1 MGDRDA
7 LGALYDR
14 YAGSLMQ
21 FASRLLGTRTD
32 AEDVV
37 QDLFVG
43 LPEALPSYRDTGRF
57 EHWLRRV
64 TLNLVL
70 KRLRS
75 ARRRREDRLPTVVP
89 DALRAGST
97 ADRILVR
104 RAVEALPDALR
115 TVVILKVVE
124 GYSHAEIGELLGI
137 SRGASEVRLSRA
149 LAVLRRAMGG

>member
-1 MGDRDA
+1 
-7 LGALYDR
+7 
-14 YAGSLMQ
+14 
-21 FASRLLGTRTD
+21 
-32 AEDVV
+32 
-37 QDLFVG
+37 
-43 LPEALPSYRDTGRF
+43 
-57 EHWLRRV
+57 
-64 TLNLVL
+64 
-70 KRLRS
+70 
-75 ARRRREDRLPTVVP
+75 VVP